1 MRKKKQKQKKTTFQ
15 GSSHHDDDYQFAL
28 AVQERFKTLPP
39 GFNVKEFER
48 SEPIVGGENAS
59 ESTTVSEQLLQD
71 TSGNPVPQAND
82 VNFDTLTCHCGKSVR

>member
-1 MRKKKQKQKKTTFQ
+1 M
-15 GSSHHDDDYQFAL
+15 
-28 AVQERFKTLPP
+28 
-39 GFNVKEFER
+39 KEFER